1 MKIDILNEDCILTM
15 NNLEDKSID
24 VILTSPPYNMTKRK
38 GGYADTGRYDVYE
51 DWKTEKDYI
60 DWMVDIFNHFDK
72 ILVPNGI
79 VLFNLNYSI
88 ENPILPYKVICHIDE
103 KTPFTVV
110 DTIVWKKK
118 SGLPF
123 PANSRRLSRIFE
135 NVFVIVRK
143 TEVNSFNT
151 NRKVKSISEKTGQ
164 KYYEVRYNFIEA
176 DNNDG
181 KCELNQATF
190 STDLCKQ
197 LLSIYATNNATVYD
211 PFIGTG
217 TTAVACKQMNLN
229 CIGSEISN
237 KQVEYARRRI
247 SIL

>member
-15 NNLEDKSID
+15 NNLEDNSID

-38 GGYADTGRYDVYE
+38 GGYADTGRYDVYD

-60 DWMVDIFNHFDK
+60 DWMIDIFNHFDK
-72 ILVPNGI
+72 ILVPNGVI
-79 VLFNLNYSI
+79 LFNLNYSI

-164 KYYEVRYNFIEA
+164 KYYEVKYNFIEA

-197 LLSIYATNNATVYD
+197 LLSIYAPNNATVYD

-217 TTAVACKQMNLN
+217 TTAVACKQMNMD
-229 CIGSEISN
+229 CIGSEIST
-237 KQVEYARRRI
+237 KQVEYAKRRI

>member
-15 NNLEDKSID
+15 SNLEDNSID

-38 GGYADTGRYDVYE
+38 GGYADTGRYDIYE

-60 DWMVDIFNHFDK
+60 DWMIDIFNHFDK

-88 ENPILPYKVICHIDE
+88 ENPILPYKVVCHIDE
-103 KTPFTVV
+103 KTSFTVV

-164 KYYEVRYNFIEA
+164 KYYEIKYNFIEA
-176 DNNDG
+176 NNNDG

-197 LLSIYATNNATVYD
+197 LLSIYATNNSTVYD

-229 CIGSEISN
+229 CIGSEIS
-237 KQVEYARRRI
+237 KQQVEYARRRI
-247 SIL
+247 SVL